1 MLNSGDRQTQIYKK
15 KKQKKQHLPLVSQ
28 IIEHKMPT
36 NADGNLDLGFR

>member
-15 KKQKKQHLPLVSQ
+15 KTKQHLPLVSQ